1 MEEEKKDV
9 NRGTFSVKSLESIF
23 ILQSLFL
30 SFPLFVLLII
40 IERSTEID

>member
-1 MEEEKKDV
+1 MKEEKKDV
-9 NRGTFSVKSLESIF
+9 NRGTFSVKSLI